1 MQIEKRNMKVTLTD
15 EEKQICDKASG
26 LLLDILYNMD
36 DNGTWN
42 GYNTADIDEWVSM
55 FEEASTSGIIEIE

>member
-1 MQIEKRNMKVTLTD
+1 MQIEKRNMKATLTD

-26 LLLDILYNMD
+26 LLLDILYSMD

-42 GYNTADIDEWVSM
+42 GYNTADIDEWANM
-55 FEEASTSGIIEIE
+55 FDEASTSGVIEIE